1 MYNPKPLL
9 MRIMGSDITERK
21 RTTVRE
27 LKQRL
32 ADIIDFLPDAT
43 FAVDIGGKV
52 IAWNR
57 AIEDMTGILKGKMVG
72 KSGYAYAV
80 PFFGEPRPIL
90 IDLVLQDMKEI
101 ETKYHFFR
109 RNEDKLIAETFA
121 PMLNQGKG
129 AYLWGIAGPIYD
141 SGSSIVGAIQSIR
154 DITERKWTEDA
165 LKESE
170 EKYRN
175 LVERANDGITIIQEG
190 TVRYANPALA
200 QIWGGSF
207 EEIVGRPFTDFIDP
221 DEIPKVVKR
230 YHLRMANNNVTPIY
244 ETILKRRD
252 GAKIFAE
259 LNAGLIAFQEK
270 PADLVI
276 IRNITDRKR
285 VEEELKRVQSSM
297 RIAMD
302 LVKLVRWE
310 YDVETDMFAFDDQ
323 FYALYGTTAERE
335 GGPFMSSQDYA
346 RKFIPAEDASIVSE
360 EVSKALATTDPNFTS
375 QVEHRII
382 RADGTEGVI
391 AVRFGIVK
399 DNKGRTIRT
408 YGANQDIT
416 ERKQADFIRER
427 SLVRQEQLNL
437 LQQTLLSPGKLEL
450 KLKKITDSIVEIF
463 GADFCRIWITSPG
476 DLCEVGCV
484 HATVTEGPHVCRYRD
499 RCLRL
504 IASSGRYT
512 HTDGEV
518 HRRVPFGCYKI
529 GRVASG
535 EEHKFLTND
544 VQNDSRIH
552 NREWAKEIGLVSFA
566 GYQLRPPGENTLG
579 VLALFSKQN
588 ITVDED
594 AQLDSLSNTITRF
607 IQMARVDEE
616 LRQHRDLLEDRVKE
630 RTEEL
635 ARKNAEMERFVYTV
649 SHDLRTPLISMSGFL
664 GFLKQ
669 DAEKGDMKRVDED
682 FRIVSDAIT
691 KMDKLL
697 QDTLELS
704 RIGRIVNPPEN
715 VPFGEIVS
723 EALAQSSAK
732 LSSKNV
738 RVTVEDDLPIVQVDR
753 IRLVEVLVNL
763 LENSVKYMGDQPQPR
778 IEIGK
783 RLDGENMVLF
793 VRDNGIGIEPIRH
806 DKVFELFYKVDKK
819 SEGSGAGLAIVKK
832 IIEVHGGKIWIE
844 SDLGKGCTVCFTLE
858 PAKPG

>member
-1 MYNPKPLL
+1 MEINAALIEWQGKPATLNFL
-9 MRIMGSDITERK
+9 TDITERK
-21 RTTVRE
+21 R
-27 LKQRL
+27 
-32 ADIIDFLPDAT
+32 
-43 FAVDIGGKV
+43 
-52 IAWNR
+52 
-57 AIEDMTGILKGKMVG
+57 
-72 KSGYAYAV
+72 
-80 PFFGEPRPIL
+80 
-90 IDLVLQDMKEI
+90 
-101 ETKYHFFR
+101 
-109 RNEDKLIAETFA
+109 
-121 PMLNQGKG
+121 
-129 AYLWGIAGPIYD
+129 
-141 SGSSIVGAIQSIR
+141 
-154 DITERKWTEDA
+154 
-165 LKESE
+165 
-170 EKYRN
+170 
-175 LVERANDGITIIQEG
+175 
-190 TVRYANPALA
+190 
-200 QIWGGSF
+200 
-207 EEIVGRPFTDFIDP
+207 
-221 DEIPKVVKR
+221 
-230 YHLRMANNNVTPIY
+230 
-244 ETILKRRD
+244 
-252 GAKIFAE
+252 
-259 LNAGLIAFQEK
+259 
-270 PADLVI
+270 
-276 IRNITDRKR
+276 
-285 VEEELKRVQSSM
+285 
-297 RIAMD
+297 
-302 LVKLVRWE
+302 
-310 YDVETDMFAFDDQ
+310 
-323 FYALYGTTAERE
+323 
-335 GGPFMSSQDYA
+335 
-346 RKFIPAEDASIVSE
+346 
-360 EVSKALATTDPNFTS
+360 
-375 QVEHRII
+375 
-382 RADGTEGVI
+382 
-391 AVRFGIVK
+391 
-399 DNKGRTIRT
+399 
-408 YGANQDIT
+408 
-416 ERKQADFIRER
+416 ADFIRER

-463 GADFCRIWITSPG
+463 EADFCRIWITSPG

-544 VQNDSRIH
+544 VQNEPRIH

-783 RLDGENMVLF
+783 RLDCENMVLF

>member
-753 IRLVEVLVNL
+753 MRLVEVLVNL

-783 RLDGENMVLF
+783 RLDCENMVLF

>member
-1 MYNPKPLL
+1 
-9 MRIMGSDITERK
+9 MGSDITERK

-783 RLDGENMVLF
+783 RLDCENMVLF

>member
-1 MYNPKPLL
+1 
-9 MRIMGSDITERK
+9 
-21 RTTVRE
+21 
-27 LKQRL
+27 
-32 ADIIDFLPDAT
+32 
-43 FAVDIGGKV
+43 
-52 IAWNR
+52 
-57 AIEDMTGILKGKMVG
+57 
-72 KSGYAYAV
+72 
-80 PFFGEPRPIL
+80 
-90 IDLVLQDMKEI
+90 
-101 ETKYHFFR
+101 
-109 RNEDKLIAETFA
+109 
-121 PMLNQGKG
+121 
-129 AYLWGIAGPIYD
+129 
-141 SGSSIVGAIQSIR
+141 
-154 DITERKWTEDA
+154 
-165 LKESE
+165 
-170 EKYRN
+170 
-175 LVERANDGITIIQEG
+175 
-190 TVRYANPALA
+190 
-200 QIWGGSF
+200 
-207 EEIVGRPFTDFIDP
+207 
-221 DEIPKVVKR
+221 
-230 YHLRMANNNVTPIY
+230 
-244 ETILKRRD
+244 
-252 GAKIFAE
+252 
-259 LNAGLIAFQEK
+259 
-270 PADLVI
+270 
-276 IRNITDRKR
+276 
-285 VEEELKRVQSSM
+285 
-297 RIAMD
+297 
-302 LVKLVRWE
+302 
-310 YDVETDMFAFDDQ
+310 
-323 FYALYGTTAERE
+323 
-335 GGPFMSSQDYA
+335 
-346 RKFIPAEDASIVSE
+346 
-360 EVSKALATTDPNFTS
+360 
-375 QVEHRII
+375 
-382 RADGTEGVI
+382 
-391 AVRFGIVK
+391 
-399 DNKGRTIRT
+399 
-408 YGANQDIT
+408 
-416 ERKQADFIRER
+416 
-427 SLVRQEQLNL
+427 
-437 LQQTLLSPGKLEL
+437 
-450 KLKKITDSIVEIF
+450 
-463 GADFCRIWITSPG
+463 
-476 DLCEVGCV
+476 
-484 HATVTEGPHVCRYRD
+484 
-499 RCLRL
+499 
-504 IASSGRYT
+504 
-512 HTDGEV
+512 
-518 HRRVPFGCYKI
+518 
-529 GRVASG
+529 
-535 EEHKFLTND
+535 
-544 VQNDSRIH
+544 VQNEPRIH

-723 EALAQSSAK
+723 EALAQSPAK

-783 RLDGENMVLF
+783 RLDCENMVLF